1 MIDKEIRNSFEQEL
15 VDNGYNIFKS
25 SFRNSIKGFQKRIK
39 DEKGTK
45 YFINIWHYNHAE
57 QLERDDIKKED
68 TYMADSQ
75 FKFNKEGQDSTCD
88 IQFTGDF
95 LPNEHREITTLK
107 DIEDFFET
115 FFRKMKPDYYE
126 RN

>member
-1 MIDKEIRNSFEQEL
+1 MDKEIRNSFEQEL
-15 VDNGYNIFKS
+15 VGNGYTIFNSIYK
-25 SFRNSIKGFQKRIK
+25 NSIKGFQKRIK

-68 TYMADSQ
+68 VYTANSQ
-75 FKFNKEGQDSTCD
+75 FRFNKEGKDSTCD

-95 LPNEHREITTLK
+95 LPNEYREITTLK

>member
-1 MIDKEIRNSFEQEL
+1 MDKEIRNSFEQEL
-15 VDNGYNIFKS
+15 ANNGYNIFKS
-25 SFRNSIKGFQKRIK
+25 SYRNAIKGFQKRVK

-45 YFINIWHYNHAE
+45 YFIDVWHYNHAE
-57 QLERDDIKKED
+57 QLGRDDLPKED
-68 TYMADSQ
+68 TYTADSQ
-75 FKFNKEGQDSTCD
+75 FRFGKEGKDSTCD

-95 LPNEHREITTLK
+95 LPNEYREVTTLK

-126 RN
+126 KQ